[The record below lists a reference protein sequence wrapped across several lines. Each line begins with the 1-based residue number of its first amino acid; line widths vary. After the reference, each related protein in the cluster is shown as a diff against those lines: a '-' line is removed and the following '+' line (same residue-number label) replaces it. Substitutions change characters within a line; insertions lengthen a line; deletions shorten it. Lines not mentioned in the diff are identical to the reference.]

1 MSKNTKDLRAEDMST
16 MHKRPDEEN
25 PGKKKAYQKVNE
37 SPKDTKRGK
46 VAQLYALLEE
56 MNKKIRPLMR
66 E

>member
-1 MSKNTKDLRAEDMST
+1 MSKITKASGNKDMST
-16 MHKRPDEEN
+16 IHKHPDEEN